1 MGTDQQADGRVLAS
15 ETETGLVL
23 DSSLQ
28 TTVGSN
34 LVSEGGRVCL
44 LMERDEICTFVLFI
58 ARL

>member
-34 LVSEGGRVCL
+34 LVSEGGRVC
-44 LMERDEICTFVLFI
+44 FI
-58 ARL
+58 GVCVFINGEG